1 MRSNASLLPVLKGWK
16 MGGVERNQSAI
27 RSSISMPPF
36 FSFFFSFS
44 NSLHRFSRFLWTN
57 IDERSNWIIFKKNW
71 ESYFSIERDRRGDN
85 FERHCIKHCV
95 QCKYNN
101 KKKNVD
107 GGAIESRLSS
117 NDFTPRSSTLEKRS
131 GFKIVLPE
139 IALHRLPPFAFR
151 HPFPPSGAAVR
162 ESAALVRAF
171 FPATAWTG
179 SEKREE
185 RSEGR
190 AGEESSFVTEN
201 LLRLSIIFNRENKSF
216 DSIIRGISSVPPSR
230 TTDECLQREKKKKGK
245 GEEGKKPSLCP
256 A

>member
-27 RSSISMPPF
+27 RSRCPLF
-36 FSFFFSFS
+36 FPSFFFFQFPPSIQHFS
-44 NSLHRFSRFLWTN
+44 QFLWTN

-71 ESYFSIERDRRGDN
+71 ESYFSTERDRRGDN

-179 SEKREE
+179 REKREARGE
-185 RSEGR
+185 QGR
-190 AGEESSFVTEN
+190 KAA
-201 LLRLSIIFNRENKSF
+201 L
-216 DSIIRGISSVPPSR
+216 
-230 TTDECLQREKKKKGK
+230 
-245 GEEGKKPSLCP
+245 
-256 A
+256 